1 MKTII
6 ANPPFSASWSADAAQ
21 LSDPRFK
28 EYGKLAPKSK
38 ADYAFIQDMIY
49 KLDSDGIMTVVLP
62 HGVLFRGSAE
72 GHIRKYLVE
81 KMNYLDA
88 VIGLP
93 PNLFFGTQIPTCIL
107 VFRKN
112 RNPDDSIV
120 FIDASKE
127 FEKTKNKNILL
138 DIHIEKI
145 VSTYIDRTEI
155 EKYSHLATLQEIKD
169 NDYNLNI
176 PRYVD
181 TFEQEDEINVY
192 AVMDEIKEL
201 EAKRAELDVEINRYL
216 KELGIIAN

>member
-6 ANPPFSASWSADAAQ
+6 ANPPFSAPWNADNSR

-49 KLDSDGIMTVVLP
+49 KLDDNGIMSVVLP
-62 HGVLFRGSAE
+62 HGVLFRGASE
-72 GHIRKYLVE
+72 GHIRKYLIEE
-81 KMNYLDA
+81 KNYLDA

-107 VFRKN
+107 IFKKN
-112 RNPDDSIV
+112 RKPDDNII

-127 FEKTKNKNILL
+127 FEKAKNKNLLL
-138 DIHIEKI
+138 DTHIEKI
-145 VSTYIDRTEI
+145 SSTYHNRIIIDR
-155 EKYSHLATLQEIKD
+155 YSNLATLQEIRD

-181 TFEQEDEINVY
+181 TFEIEEEINIHE
-192 AVMDEIKEL
+192 VMSEIKEL
-201 EAKRAELDVEINRYL
+201 EAKRSELDREIDSYL
-216 KELGIIAN
+216 KELGILKY